1 MAGVVCPG
9 PKIIMGTNFNE
20 RTWLTWLA
28 KVRIIIITF
37 LLAIELAITRLT
49 PTPVPERLF
58 VSVIVLWFTI
68 AVFYVLLLFLWDDYR
83 NQARLQ
89 VFSDL
94 AFTTGIVYLT
104 GGQDTS
110 FIFLY
115 PLVIIMASILFSRIW
130 AYLTAAFCFI
140 LFGALVELTY
150 FDAIHSY
157 STSRPD
163 PKSLQ
168 AVIFINLFAFMA
180 IAYLATTLSNKLRM
194 ADVELADMSGALEN
208 LQALH
213 ENIINSMSGGLITT
227 GLDGRVSVVN
237 ARAEMLLER
246 PASELLG
253 RPVTQLF
260 LDRLPAVRS
269 TTAHAEVRYATP
281 KMEEK
286 TLAVTGSALVVP
298 ERGVLGHVYTLD
310 DLTDIRRLEREVRMR
325 DRLAAV
331 GRMAAGIAHEVRNPL
346 SSIGGSVKV
355 LSSIATLTEE
365 QRELLEIVT
374 RESDRLNSI
383 VTDFLIFSREK
394 NYRFTRCDLRS
405 LVEDTLTLLEN
416 RPAAGGPPV
425 RIERDFQ
432 AKEAWAV
439 VDGDKMKQVFWNI
452 CENAMRAMPQGG
464 TLRVAL
470 AAAEIPEGA
479 AWRISFRDTGPG
491 LTPQQVE
498 KIFEPFQSQF
508 EEGTGLGLAIVYQI
522 VQAHEAAIA
531 VRSTP
536 GEGAEFILEVKGQVA
551 EAPVRLPQALAR
563 KVAHG

>member
-1 MAGVVCPG
+1 
-9 PKIIMGTNFNE
+9 MGTNFNE

-37 LLAIELAITRLT
+37 LLGIELAITRLT
-49 PTPVPERLF
+49 PTPLPERVF
-58 VSVIVLWFTI
+58 VSIILLWYTI

-94 AFTTGIVYLT
+94 AFATGVVYVT

-115 PLVIIMASILFSRIW
+115 PLVIIMASILFSRAW
-130 AYLTAAFCFI
+130 AYMTAALSFI

-150 FDAIHSY
+150 YDAIHSY
-157 STSRPD
+157 STTRPD

-168 AVIFINLFAFMA
+168 AIIFINLFAFLA
-180 IAYLATTLSNKLRM
+180 IAYLATSLTNKLRM

-213 ENIINSMSGGLITT
+213 ENIINSMSGGLLTT

-237 ARAEMLLER
+237 ARAERLLER
-246 PASELLG
+246 PAQELLG
-253 RPVTQLF
+253 RPIASLF
-260 LDRLPAVRS
+260 LDRLPEVRS
-269 TTAHAEVRYATP
+269 WPVRAEVRYAAP
-281 KMEEK
+281 QHDEK
-286 TLAVTGSALVVP
+286 TFAVTGSALVVP
-298 ERGVLGHVYTLD
+298 DRGVLGHVYTFD

-355 LSSIATLTEE
+355 LSSTASLTEE
-365 QRELLEIVT
+365 QRELLDIVT

-405 LVEDTLTLLEN
+405 LLEDTLTLLEN
-416 RPAAGGPPV
+416 RPVSGTHV
-425 RIERDFQ
+425 LIQRDFEVEQ
-432 AKEAWAV
+432 AWAV

-452 CENAMRAMPQGG
+452 CENAMRAMPDGG

-470 AAAEIPEGA
+470 A
-479 AWRISFRDTGPG
+479 
-491 LTPQQVE
+491 
-498 KIFEPFQSQF
+498 
-508 EEGTGLGLAIVYQI
+508 
-522 VQAHEAAIA
+522 
-531 VRSTP
+531 
-536 GEGAEFILEVKGQVA
+536 
-551 EAPVRLPQALAR
+551 
-563 KVAHG
+563 

>member
-1 MAGVVCPG
+1 
-9 PKIIMGTNFNE
+9 MGTDFNE

-68 AVFYVLLLFLWDDYR
+68 AVFYVLLLFLWTDYK

-94 AFTTGIVYLT
+94 VFTTAVVYLT

-115 PLVIIMASILFSRIW
+115 PLVIIMASILFSRAW
-130 AYLTAAFCFI
+130 AYLTAALSFI
-140 LFGALVELTY
+140 VFGVLVELTY
-150 FDAIHSY
+150 FDTIHSY
-157 STSRPD
+157 STTRPD

-168 AVIFINLFAFMA
+168 AAIFINLFAFMA
-180 IAYLATTLSNKLRM
+180 IAYLATSLSNKLRM
-194 ADVELADMSGALEN
+194 ADVELADVSGALEN

-237 ARAEMLLER
+237 AQAEKLLER
-246 PASELLG
+246 PAHELLG
-253 RPVTQLF
+253 KPIAQLF
-260 LDRLPAVRS
+260 LDRLPDVRS
-269 TTAHAEVRYATP
+269 STAHSEVRYTAP
-281 KMEEK
+281 EQKEK
-286 TLAVTGSALVVP
+286 TLAVTSSALVVP
-298 ERGVLGHVYTLD
+298 ERGVLGHVYTFD

-331 GRMAAGIAHEVRNPL
+331 GRMAAGIAHEIRNPL

-355 LSSIATLTEE
+355 LSAIATLTEE

-405 LVEDTLTLLEN
+405 LLEDTLTLLEN
-416 RPAAGGPPV
+416 RPAAGGPRV
-425 RIERDFQ
+425 RIEREFQ
-432 AKEAWAV
+432 AEQAWAV

-464 TLRVAL
+464 KLHVSL
-470 AAAEIPEGA
+470 AATTDS
-479 AWRISFRDTGPG
+479 WRISFRDSGPG
-491 LTPQQVE
+491 LTSAQIE

-522 VQAHEAAIA
+522 VQAHEASIQ
-531 VRSTP
+531 VRSVP
-536 GEGAEFILEVKGQVA
+536 GEGAEFILGVKWQGA
-551 EAPVRLPQALAR
+551 EAPVPLPRVLGAR
-563 KVAHG
+563 KAANG

>member
-1 MAGVVCPG
+1 
-9 PKIIMGTNFNE
+9 
-20 RTWLTWLA
+20 
-28 KVRIIIITF
+28 
-37 LLAIELAITRLT
+37 
-49 PTPVPERLF
+49 
-58 VSVIVLWFTI
+58 VIVLWFTI
-68 AVFYVLLLFLWDDYR
+68 AVFFVLLLFLWDDYR

-94 AFTTGIVYLT
+94 VLTTGVVYLT

-115 PLVIIMASILFSRIW
+115 PLVIIMASILFTRIW
-130 AYLTAAFCFI
+130 AYLTAAFSFI

-168 AVIFINLFAFMA
+168 AIIFINLFAFMA

-237 ARAEMLLER
+237 ARAEKLIER
-246 PASELLG
+246 PAHELLG
-253 RPVTQLF
+253 RPIGQLF
-260 LDRLPAVRS
+260 LDRLPEVRS
-269 TTAHAEVRYATP
+269 TAAHAEVRYTTP
-281 KMEEK
+281 KQQEK

-298 ERGVLGHVYTLD
+298 ERGVLGHVYTFD

-355 LSSIATLTEE
+355 LSSIATLTDE

-394 NYRFTRCDLRS
+394 NYRYTLRDLRS
-405 LVEDTLTLLEN
+405 LLEDTLTLLEN

-425 RIERDFQ
+425 SIVRDFRVP
-432 AKEAWAV
+432 EAWAV

-470 AAAEIPEGA
+470 APTASEGA
-479 AWRISFRDTGPG
+479 ELWSISFRDTGPG
-491 LTPQQVE
+491 LTSAQAE
-498 KIFEPFQSQF
+498 KIWEPFQSQF

-522 VQAHEAAIA
+522 VQAHDASIA

-536 GEGAEFILEVKGQVA
+536 GEGAEFILEVKRQAA
-551 EAPVRLPQALAR
+551 ETEAAKPLAR
-563 KVAHG
+563 SVAAGKVAHG